1 MGDNLGISSPR
12 LSKLKPA
19 YFTFSKSTR
28 KVAWLF
34 KSSKNTDS
42 RNLEYGDMI
51 FSSEDIGG
59 MYSLNIQLLAEPL
72 KKKFEPASSIN
83 LDIW

>member
-1 MGDNLGISSPR
+1 
-12 LSKLKPA
+12 
-19 YFTFSKSTR
+19 
-28 KVAWLF
+28 
-34 KSSKNTDS
+34 
-42 RNLEYGDMI
+42 MI